1 MLKHDQTIIL
11 ASYYFFLQIFMNV
24 KISWSIDCN
33 IGAWGFVQSVQ
44 FGEPSLRDRES
55 MRVHYWPDL
64 LFNISS
70 PEKTKQGGSV
80 CMGWGTNYV
89 FRTNWQLS
97 RPSIKGRILVSYN
110 FYVLLCFRSQWQMHL
125 PCHINLVGYIQVKM
139 EAIAFCRLLTLSGAD
154 NKQRRPC
161 LRILPRP
168 PHKKRDQREET
179 NLINQFP
186 GSSEHA
192 LRLHPASL
200 RLFLSSFLAPL
211 IWWRSFHRGDWPR
224 HEFVEDL

>member
-1 MLKHDQTIIL
+1 MHG
-11 ASYYFFLQIFMNV
+11 
-24 KISWSIDCN
+24 WE
-33 IGAWGFVQSVQ
+33 
-44 FGEPSLRDRES
+44 GE
-55 MRVHYWPDL
+55 
-64 LFNISS
+64 
-70 PEKTKQGGSV
+70 
-80 CMGWGTNYV
+80 TNYV
-89 FRTNWQLS
+89 FRTNGNCQNHPW
-97 RPSIKGRILVSYN
+97 K
-110 FYVLLCFRSQWQMHL
+110 LCFGFRWQFFFFSSDAYFFLTIFMFCWCCYYTVFQVSMANAL

-154 NKQRRPC
+154 KQQRRPC
-161 LRILPRP
+161 PRILTRP

-211 IWWRSFHRGDWPR
+211 I
-224 HEFVEDL
+224 